1 MIIEIIIYVNKNIHE
16 LIIMLVTVR
25 NINFN

>member
-25 NINFN
+25 NIDFN